1 MSDMQSRAT
10 TPTSCVPGGLHLAP
24 RRQDA
29 EALPWV
35 RWDGGKFRVALSTCT
50 LCRVGVMYEL
60 GTVGGSDRIRRTGLT
75 SGAAY
80 VTVPSTRV
88 VTMARWAALL
98 AGQAI

>member
-1 MSDMQSRAT
+1 VTAT
-10 TPTSCVPGGLHLAP
+10 TSCVPGALHVSP
-24 RRQDA
+24 RRHDV

-35 RWDGGKFRVALSTCT
+35 RWDGGRFRVSLSTCT

-75 SGAAY
+75 SGRVH